1 MAGAWR
7 LSLCVV
13 TVSLLAA
20 TSANAFGSRLGSWR
34 SPATVSYYYVVPYYY
49 YCPPLPMVIPV
60 PAATRPGYAIPT
72 PAPPS
77 ATGEPPLQ
85 KVPAKAVNDPRLPV
99 IVTSHALGGSHLP
112 GAAPLPKDRCRVGF
126 WNLSGRDVTLLIDG
140 KAWKL
145 SKDRAVTLDLD
156 RQFAWQIQGG
166 TQRVER
172 VPEGLATHEVLIR
185 E

>member
-1 MAGAWR
+1 MAGGWR

-13 TVSLLAA
+13 AVSLLAA
-20 TSANAFGSRLGSWR
+20 TSANAFGGRFCTSR

-49 YCPPLPMVIPV
+49 YCPPPMVIAV
-60 PAATRPGYAIPT
+60 PDARPGYAIPT

-77 ATGEPPLQ
+77 PTGEPPLQ
-85 KVPAKAVNDPRLPV
+85 KGPAKAVNDLRLPV
-99 IVTSHALGGSHLP
+99 IVTSHALGGTHVP
-112 GAAPLPKDRCRVGF
+112 GVAPLPKDRCRVGF
-126 WNLSGRDVTLLIDG
+126 WNLSGRDVTLVIDG
-140 KAWKL
+140 KAWQL

-156 RQFAWQIQGG
+156 RNFAWQIQGG

-172 VPEGLATHEVLIR
+172 VPDGLAAHEVLIR

>member
-7 LSLCVV
+7 FSLCVV

-20 TSANAFGSRLGSWR
+20 TSANAFGSRLGAWR
-34 SPATVSYYYVVPYYY
+34 SPATVSYYYAVPYYY
-49 YCPPLPMVIPV
+49 YCPPLTMVIPV
-60 PAATRPGYAIPT
+60 PDARPGYAIPT

-85 KVPAKAVNDPRLPV
+85 KGPLKAVNDPRLPE
-99 IVTSHALGGSHLP
+99 IVTSHALGGSHVP
-112 GAAPLPKDRCRVGF
+112 GASPLPKNRCRVGF

-172 VPEGLATHEVLIR
+172 VPEGLTAYEVLLR

>member
-13 TVSLLAA
+13 TASMLAA
-20 TSANAFGSRLGSWR
+20 SSANAFGSRLGPWR
-34 SPATVSYYYVVPYYY
+34 SPATVSYYYAVPYYY

-60 PAATRPGYAIPT
+60 PDARSGYAIPT

-77 ATGEPPLQ
+77 STPEPPLQ
-85 KVPAKAVNDPRLPV
+85 KAPAKAVTDPRLPV
-99 IVTSHALGGSHLP
+99 IVVSHALGGSHVA
-112 GAAPLPKDRCRVGF
+112 GAAPLPKDCCRVGF
-126 WNLSGRDVTLLIDG
+126 WNLSGRDVTLVING
-140 KAWKL
+140 KAWNL
-145 SKDRAVTLDLD
+145 SKNRAVTLDLD

-166 TQRVER
+166 TQHVER
-172 VPEGLATHEVLIR
+172 VPQGQSAHEVLIR